1 MLVLARLEAL
11 GALCVPASSAATRS
25 GSARARAGGAA
36 SLPAARRAGQRRRSS
51 SSASAGQAQE
61 LAAAAAR
68 PASWLAAAHG
78 PGAAHERAGSPPAPR
93 PAQEGQTQLAAAGW
107 AKRLK
112 PAQGAAPAATST
124 VAQ

>member
-1 MLVLARLEAL
+1 MLVLVLGSRLWAHF
-11 GALCVPASSAATRS
+11 ACQQAAQQRSQAACVRGVVAQRACRS
-25 GSARARAGGAA
+25 
-36 SLPAARRAGQRRRSS
+36 RRRS

-78 PGAAHERAGSPPAPR
+78 PGAAHERAGSPPAPH